1 MLNPQSFYSIL
12 FYSMQFVKFRDY
24 NFDHVFISIL
34 QNKSIS
40 PPTWRPCP
48 ECSWTFP
55 STQLV
60 FRIYQLSSISVLI
73 HES

>member
-34 QNKSIS
+34 QNKLKSKI
-40 PPTWRPCP
+40 
-48 ECSWTFP
+48 
-55 STQLV
+55 V
-60 FRIYQLSSISVLI
+60 
-73 HES
+73 